1 MKMAEIRKMATPDLA
16 KEITKQRLEIIE
28 MKRRIHLGESTNV
41 RAIRKERKTLARM
54 LGVMSEQLAKEKI

>member
-1 MKMAEIRKMATPDLA
+1 MKMVEIRKMATSDLA

-28 MKRRIHLGESTNV
+28 MKRRIHMGESTNV
-41 RAIRKERKTLARM
+41 RAIRKQRKTLARM